1 MPAAVLTT
9 QPDGATVYC
18 LLSLCCFVR
27 TLTLDTAAAAA
38 AAGAGGGVDRECCI

>member
-27 TLTLDTAAAAA
+27 TLTLDTAAAA
-38 AAGAGGGVDRECCI
+38 GGGGGVDRECCI